1 VETTNAAQQCVEL
14 LRTKGLGVATFL
26 ILEKQAGLV
35 QKMSQPVQT
44 PEGVPRLFD
53 LVTVRDEKLRLA
65 FYSQLG
71 NTVVAKNLDQVCSA
85 SLITTVGPMLVEAV

>member
-1 VETTNAAQQCVEL
+1 MKARHKDSDILA
-14 LRTKGLGVATFL
+14 FL
-26 ILEKQAGLV
+26 VQEKQAGLV

-53 LVTVRDEKLRLA
+53 LVTVRDEKLQLA

-85 SLITTVGPMLVEAV
+85 SLITTVGSMFVEAV

>member
-1 VETTNAAQQCVEL
+1 
-14 LRTKGLGVATFL
+14 
-26 ILEKQAGLV
+26 
-35 QKMSQPVQT
+35 MSQPVQT

-71 NTVVAKNLDQVCSA
+71 NTVVAKNLDQVRSA